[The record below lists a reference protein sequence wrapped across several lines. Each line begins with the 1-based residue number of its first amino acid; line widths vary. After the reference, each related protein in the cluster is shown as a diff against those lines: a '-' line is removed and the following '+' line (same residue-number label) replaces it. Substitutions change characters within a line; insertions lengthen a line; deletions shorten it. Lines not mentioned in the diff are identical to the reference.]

1 METNIY
7 HITYSEENKEA
18 DIFFWGCNLFCR
30 GCYCKRRIYSTML
43 KDFLG
48 AHLASPT
55 EIAAEPEEFLSFDR
69 VMDILSRY
77 DLKSVILDGQ
87 EASIDPAY
95 SELTKA
101 FHEKFNSFNTV
112 LTNGLKLPD
121 LTHTD
126 KVEVG
131 IKAID
136 DKLHRHYTGVSNAS
150 ILENVKKVYDWGKK
164 LLIESVLIPDYI
176 DAEEVEK
183 VARFISSIDPEIP
196 FVVLPYFQAGA
207 NPWRRPTPE
216 EMEAAAELVK
226 KHLKNVFFFRGNEE
240 PHFFTQNVF
249 PQFIEEKIAKSRSS
263 DKKKVAIGP

>member
-1 METNIY
+1 MQTNIY
-7 HITYSEENKEA
+7 HITYSEQNKEA
-18 DIFFWGCNLFCR
+18 DVFFWGCNLFCR

-48 AHLASPT
+48 AHLESPT
-55 EIAAEPEEFLSFDR
+55 EIAGEPEEFLSFDE
-69 VMDILSRY
+69 VMEILSGY
-77 DLKSVILDGQ
+77 DLKSIILDGQ
-87 EASIDPAY
+87 DASIDPAY
-95 SELTKA
+95 PALTRA
-101 FHEKFNSFNTV
+101 FHEKFGSFNTV
-112 LTNGLKLPD
+112 LTNALVLPD
-121 LTHTD
+121 LSDTD

-136 DKLHRHYTGVSNAS
+136 DNLHRHYTGLSNAP
-150 ILENVKKVYDWGKK
+150 ILKNVKRIYDSGKK

-183 VARFISSIDPEIP
+183 VARFVASIDSEIP

-216 EMEAAAELVK
+216 EMEATAELVK

-240 PHFFTQNVF
+240 PHFFTENVF
-249 PQFIEEKIAKSRSS
+249 PEFIEEKIKRNRSGN
-263 DKKKVAIGP
+263 KERIAISP